1 MEGPRGPLRRPA
13 RIRSR
18 GRACG
23 KQNPRA
29 RQPEMARARERWRPR
44 SGTIFARAPLPRSRS
59 RHPRGARQSRRQ
71 IRAVLRRTQRA
82 EGHFQKSEES
92 HRRRPRARRRP
103 ARPDSGRRRYFGPQR
118 SPRQHHTG
126 ENRKS
131 HDHRWRPFQRKNKS
145 KTRFRGWPLVR
156 DPRRSSAGK
165 IRREK
170 IRGRRRRRLQ
180 AIAASRRSGPMNRK
194 ILRGAAILAAFA
206 AVAPRTPRAQNP
218 GTIFIQNATVLTVS
232 HGNIEHGSILIRDG
246 KIAAVGADLKAPEG
260 AAIIDATGQY
270 VMPGI
275 IDCHSHIAV
284 DGSVNEAG
292 PAVSSMANIAD
303 VLNPDDIDIYRDL
316 AGGVT
321 TANILHGSANPI
333 GGQTVVIKL
342 RWGKPASE
350 LPFQGALPGIKFALG
365 ENPKHSNFPTPPGV
379 TPRYPGTR
387 LGVEEVIRQAFIE
400 AREYKKQWDDYNQRK
415 AAGEQ
420 NLIPPRRNVQLDPLV
435 EVMEGK
441 RYVHAHCY
449 RADEILMLI
458 RVANE
463 FGFKVRTFQHVLEG
477 YKIADEIA
485 ASGAGGSTFS
495 DWWAYKMEASDAIPY
510 NAALMAE
517 RGVIVSVNSDDAQEA
532 RQLNQEAAK
541 TMKYGGLSANDAL
554 KLITLNPAIQLGI
567 DARAGSIDVGKDADL
582 AIYNHDPLSV
592 YAVVQKTLI
601 DGQVYFDRDRDLAQR
616 SKLAAEKQSLL
627 DKEKKAA
634 EEKKADD
641 KKSEENSE
649 KKPSQKKKP
658 SQDASGTAIDND
670 S

>member
-1 MEGPRGPLRRPA
+1 MK
-13 RIRSR
+13 
-18 GRACG
+18 RAILFAALFAAAVL
-23 KQNPRA
+23 PRA
-29 RQPEMARARERWRPR
+29 
-44 SGTIFARAPLPRSRS
+44 
-59 RHPRGARQSRRQ
+59 
-71 IRAVLRRTQRA
+71 V
-82 EGHFQKSEES
+82 
-92 HRRRPRARRRP
+92 
-103 ARPDSGRRRYFGPQR
+103 
-118 SPRQHHTG
+118 
-126 ENRKS
+126 
-131 HDHRWRPFQRKNKS
+131 
-145 KTRFRGWPLVR
+145 
-156 DPRRSSAGK
+156 
-165 IRREK
+165 
-170 IRGRRRRRLQ
+170 
-180 AIAASRRSGPMNRK
+180 
-194 ILRGAAILAAFA
+194 
-206 AVAPRTPRAQNP
+206 RAQNS
-218 GTIFIQNATVLTVS
+218 GAIFIQNTTILTVT
-232 HGNIEHGSILIRDG
+232 HGNIEHGGILIRDG
-246 KIAAVGADLKAPEG
+246 KIAAVGADLKAP
-260 AAIIDATGQY
+260 ADATVIDATGQF

-303 VLNPDDIDIYRDL
+303 VLNPDDINIYRDL

-420 NLIPPRRNVQLDPLV
+420 NLIAPRRNVQLDPLV
-435 EVMEGK
+435 EVLEGK
-441 RYVHAHCY
+441 RYVHAHSY

-458 RVANE
+458 RVADE

-495 DWWAYKMEASDAIPY
+495 DWWAYKMEAFDAIPY
-510 NAALMAE
+510 NAALMAD

-541 TMKYGGLSANDAL
+541 SMKYGGLSANDAL

-567 DARAGSIDVGKDADL
+567 DNRVGSIDVGKDADL
-582 AIYNHDPLSV
+582 AIFNHDPLSV

-601 DGQVYFDRDRDLAQR
+601 DGQVYFDRQRDIDGRPALE
-616 SKLAAEKQSLL
+616 KEKQDLL
-627 DKEKKAA
+627 AKEKKAS
-634 EEKKADD
+634 EEKKAGEKTEAKPE
-641 KKSEENSE
+641 KKSD
-649 KKPSQKKKP
+649 QKKKRP
-658 SQDASGTAIDND
+658 PTNQDAGTESAGGAQ
-670 S
+670 

>member
-1 MEGPRGPLRRPA
+1 
-13 RIRSR
+13 
-18 GRACG
+18 
-23 KQNPRA
+23 
-29 RQPEMARARERWRPR
+29 
-44 SGTIFARAPLPRSRS
+44 
-59 RHPRGARQSRRQ
+59 
-71 IRAVLRRTQRA
+71 
-82 EGHFQKSEES
+82 
-92 HRRRPRARRRP
+92 
-103 ARPDSGRRRYFGPQR
+103 
-118 SPRQHHTG
+118 
-126 ENRKS
+126 
-131 HDHRWRPFQRKNKS
+131 
-145 KTRFRGWPLVR
+145 
-156 DPRRSSAGK
+156 
-165 IRREK
+165 
-170 IRGRRRRRLQ
+170 
-180 AIAASRRSGPMNRK
+180 MNRK

-206 AVAPRTPRAQNP
+206 AVAPRTARAQNP

-246 KIAAVGADLKAPEG
+246 KIAAVGADLSAPEG
-260 AAIIDATGQY
+260 AAIIDAPGQF

-321 TANILHGSANPI
+321 AANILHGSANPI

-350 LPFQGALPGIKFALG
+350 LPFEGALPGIKFALG

-379 TPRYPGTR
+379 QARYPATR

-415 AAGEQ
+415 AAAEQ
-420 NLIPPRRNVQLDPLV
+420 NLVPPRRNVQLDPLV

-495 DWWAYKMEASDAIPY
+495 DWWAYKMEAFDAIPY

-517 RGVIVSVNSDDAQEA
+517 RGVIVSINSDDGEEA
-532 RQLNQEAAK
+532 RHLNQEAAK
-541 TMKYGGLSANDAL
+541 TIKYGGASPEEAL
-554 KLITLNPAIQLGI
+554 KMITINPAIQLGI
-567 DARAGSIDVGKDADL
+567 DNRVGSIEVGKDADL
-582 AIYNHDPLSV
+582 VIYNHNPLSV
-592 YAVVQKTLI
+592 YAVAQKTLI
-601 DGQVYFDRDRDLAQR
+601 DGQVYFDRQRDIDGRPALE
-616 SKLAAEKQSLL
+616 KEKQDLL
-627 DKEKKAA
+627 AKEKKAS
-634 EEKKADD
+634 EEKKTDD
-641 KKSEENSE
+641 KKEAKPE
-649 KKPSQKKKP
+649 KKSEQKKKRP
-658 SQDASGTAIDND
+658 TTDQDSAAASAGGAQ
-670 S
+670 

>member
-1 MEGPRGPLRRPA
+1 MK
-13 RIRSR
+13 
-18 GRACG
+18 RA
-23 KQNPRA
+23 
-29 RQPEMARARERWRPR
+29 
-44 SGTIFARAPLPRSRS
+44 TICAAMLLFAACAPL
-59 RHPRGARQSRRQ
+59 
-71 IRAVLRRTQRA
+71 VT
-82 EGHFQKSEES
+82 
-92 HRRRPRARRRP
+92 
-103 ARPDSGRRRYFGPQR
+103 
-118 SPRQHHTG
+118 
-126 ENRKS
+126 
-131 HDHRWRPFQRKNKS
+131 
-145 KTRFRGWPLVR
+145 
-156 DPRRSSAGK
+156 
-165 IRREK
+165 
-170 IRGRRRRRLQ
+170 
-180 AIAASRRSGPMNRK
+180 
-194 ILRGAAILAAFA
+194 
-206 AVAPRTPRAQNP
+206 RAQNP
-218 GTIFIQNATVLTVS
+218 GTIFIQNATVLTVT

-292 PAVSSMANIAD
+292 PSVSSMANIAD

-342 RWGKPASE
+342 RWGKPAAD

-365 ENPKHSNFPTPPGV
+365 ENPKHSNFPSPPGV

-400 AREYKKQWDDYNQRK
+400 AREYKKQWDDFNQRK

-420 NLIPPRRNVQLDPLV
+420 NLIPPRRDVRLEPLV

-449 RADEILMLI
+449 RADEIVMLI

-485 ASGAGGSTFS
+485 AAGSGASTFS
-495 DWWAYKMEASDAIPY
+495 DWWGYKVEAYDAIPY
-510 NAALMAE
+510 NAALMTE
-517 RGVIVSVNSDDAQEA
+517 RNVVVSINSDDAQEA
-532 RQLNQEAAK
+532 RQLNIEAAK
-541 TMKYGGLSANDAL
+541 AMKYGGMSANDAL

-567 DARAGSIDVGKDADL
+567 DSRVGSIDVGKDADL
-582 AIYNHDPLSV
+582 VIYNHDPLSV
-592 YAVVQKTLI
+592 YAVAQKTLI
-601 DGQVYFDRDRDLAQR
+601 DGQVYFDRQKDIDGRAALA
-616 SKLAAEKQSLL
+616 KEKQDLI

-634 EEKKADD
+634 EEKKPDD
-641 KKSEENSE
+641 SSGT
-649 KKPSQKKKP
+649 KKP
-658 SQDASGTAIDND
+658 D
-670 S
+670 